1 MEVVVTVAIVAVGM
15 VMEQDTEESRHLEII
30 CRGLVGQVVQKMEM
44 VAVVVQKMEMVAV
57 VVMAVVTMAT
67 AMAAAMGTT
76 MPTAR
81 EIVPAKAQARV
92 LLLMALARA
101 HSLVVS
107 LGIRT
112 DTRRRH
118 LQDRLVGAQMTRVA
132 CMETETEK
140 TMTQRLVGI
149 AGS

>member
-1 MEVVVTVAIVAVGM
+1 MTVAIVAVGM

-30 CRGLVGQVVQKMEM
+30 CRGLVGQM
-44 VAVVVQKMEMVAV
+44 VQKMEMVAV

-67 AMAAAMGTT
+67 AMATAMAAAMGTTMGTT

>member
-1 MEVVVTVAIVAVGM
+1 MTVAIVAVGM

-44 VAVVVQKMEMVAV
+44 VAVVT
-57 VVMAVVTMAT
+57 MATAMAT
-67 AMAAAMGTT
+67 AMAAAMGTTMGTT

>member
-1 MEVVVTVAIVAVGM
+1 MTVAIVAVGM

-44 VAVVVQKMEMVAV
+44 VAVVV
-57 VVMAVVTMAT
+57 MAVVTMATAMAT